1 MSPTEIRTAWAEF
14 RSLPFPRG
22 CGGEDVDGVCLA
34 TTDTYLAGCIST
46 FVERGSLDAQRASV
60 VSSACAD
67 LERVL
72 PRLPAFARPY
82 FSSLLNL
89 GLAVKSHGCAG

>member
-1 MSPTEIRTAWAEF
+1 MSPAEIRNAWNEF

-22 CGGEDVDGVCLA
+22 CAGEEIEGVCLA
-34 TTDTYLAGCIST
+34 TTDTYLAGCISY
-46 FVERGSLDAQRASV
+46 FVERGTLDAQRASV
-60 VSSACAD
+60 VSSACAE

-72 PRLPAFARPY
+72 PRIPAYARPY

-89 GLAVKSHGCAG
+89 SLAVKAHEGAG